1 MQIDKITAYGHPNI
15 LANHKTTVEFTK
27 ERTLTPK
34 GDCIIGI
41 NADKSV
47 QDLSNKLKSLITKNK
62 KVKCKISTNNY
73 EDEIIGRGHESLTLN
88 HPSDIVLRKSNFICS
103 RTLLINCNKAACDIN
118 RDLMRELQNN
128 EKLTITFYTYNY

>member
-47 QDLSNKLKSLITKNK
+47 QELSNELKSLTTKNK
-62 KVKCKISTNNY
+62 KIKCKIFTNNY

-118 RDLMRELQNN
+118 RDLIRELQNN